1 MISHPNATWGCNE
14 GNPVWEEMRE
24 CALMLPNTFLLN
36 VTMNEAR
43 EITGVFA
50 GDIILA
56 HQQGTAFIRK
66 NAMVA
71 VKKPYD
77 IVITTN
83 SGYPLDQNLYQAIKG
98 VSAASRVV
106 RDGGA
111 VIMAAA
117 CADGL
122 PDDSG
127 YANLLSAFNS
137 PSEVLQKILTPGFSE
152 PDQWTVQIQAQIQ
165 LRADVFIYSD
175 GLSKNKIRQALL
187 LPVGDIEKE
196 LEYLKT
202 RYGNRICVIP
212 EGPQTI
218 AYLEHS

>member
-1 MISHPNATWGCNE
+1 
-14 GNPVWEEMRE
+14 
-24 CALMLPNTFLLN
+24 
-36 VTMNEAR
+36 MNEAR